1 MEEKRRTRKAVLMI
15 FAGIGVIIV
24 SIFLGFKALT
34 TVFLFISN
42 FNNSNK
48 VSTKDDFIPPSPPQL
63 FLPYEATNS
72 AQISIRGFAEP
83 GATVYVT
90 LNKNPLKNVIV
101 SEEGEY
107 FIDEVKLES
116 GKNDFSAVAIDKAG
130 NESQQSNLKS
140 IIYSDK
146 IPKLEITNPADNAK
160 ISGKDSFVEI
170 KGNTDPENRL
180 TINERVIILNS
191 SGSFNY
197 RLGLSNGENKILIS
211 ATDRT
216 GNKKEVTLTVNYGL

>member
-1 MEEKRRTRKAVLMI
+1 MI
-15 FAGIGVIIV
+15 FAGMGAIVI
-24 SIFLGFKALT
+24 SIFLGFRALT

-42 FNNSNK
+42 INKNNQ

-72 AQISIRGFAEP
+72 AQINIHGYAEP

-90 LNKNPLKNVIV
+90 VNKNPLKNVLV
-101 SEEGEY
+101 SDEGEY
-107 FIDEVKLES
+107 FIDEVKLEF

-160 ISGKDSFVEI
+160 ISGKDSFLEV
-170 KGNTDPENRL
+170 KGSTDPENRL
-180 TINERVIILNS
+180 TINDRVIILNS
-191 SGSFNY
+191 TGTFNY
-197 RLGLSNGENKILIS
+197 RLGLSKGENKILIS

-216 GNKKEVTLTVNYGL
+216 GNKKEVTLTVNYDF